1 MSYEIEII
9 DRKDLLAQLEA
20 NKSSIKDLLSD
31 LLDTTKGFKYQI
43 ALKIFLKKYQP
54 IEIEFSFAY
63 FNSTT
68 KTMRNDKFDLDKSFQ
83 EILYRTDD
91 WINEGSGWI
100 VESIKSQYIN
110 ISTYSSLIGSSYI
123 KLPEYNQKGL
133 QKKIR
138 SLLILLIMRELNF
151 LC

>member
-1 MSYEIEII
+1 MSYKIEII
-9 DRKDLLAQLEA
+9 DRKDLLAQLET

-43 ALKIFLKKYQP
+43 TLKIFLKKYQP

-83 EILYRTDD
+83 EILYRTND

-138 SLLILLIMRELNF
+138 ILLILLIMRELNF